1 MSPLSCRRPL
11 WIGTLLC
18 ACVALAACGPVS
30 STSQISE
37 AEASLEAA
45 RIANAHQRAPYE
57 YYTAKSYLYK
67 AKEEWGYSDFEA
79 SKDYAARAERAA
91 RSALSKSSENPY
103 EGSPVPAAKLNEARL
118 KRAKGRTKADDA
130 ETMKGKD
137 TPEATP

>member
-1 MSPLSCRRPL
+1 M
-11 WIGTLLC
+11 G
-18 ACVALAACGPVS
+18 ACGPVS
-30 STSQISE
+30 STSQISD

-91 RSALSKSSENPY
+91 KAALLKSSENPY
-103 EGSPVPAAKLNEARL
+103 EGSPVPKAKLDEARL
-118 KRAKGRTKADDA
+118 KRAKNRTSSDDA
-130 ETMKGKD
+130 ETMKGAEVS
-137 TPEATP
+137 P

>member
-1 MSPLSCRRPL
+1 MSPSSPRLHSC
-11 WIGTLLC
+11 IGALLLACTL
-18 ACVALAACGPVS
+18 VACGPVS
-30 STSQISE
+30 STSQINA

-91 RSALSKSSENPY
+91 RSALSKSGENPY
-103 EGSPVPAAKLNEARL
+103 EGSPVPQAKLNEARL
-118 KRAKGRTKADDA
+118 NRAKNRTKADDV
-130 ETMKGKD
+130 ETMKGST
-137 TPEATP
+137 TPEAKP